1 MNKRN
6 RKATSPD
13 TRSDARHGSGQG
25 EVASDGQSQ
34 PADQANGV
42 SFSVWMLGV
51 AAVALTLRLMNVWH
65 TASVPSIVQL
75 LGDAAGYFE
84 WGSRI
89 AAGDWYGDETFYQAP
104 LYPYFIAVLIKIFGV
119 GVPGLRLV
127 QAILGTIGAVAIGVT
142 GKQWFGD
149 RVGIIAG
156 LMMGMYAPA
165 IYYDGIVQKASL
177 ASFLLCVL
185 LATCSLFRT
194 QIQSSA
200 TKATRSASL
209 SLATGILVGLLILT
223 RENAMLWLPVFP
235 LWIGMLAFAKSKQF
249 ASAMVAFYFVGAAV
263 VLVPVAARNASL
275 GGEWSP
281 TTFQAGPN
289 FYIGNRAGAS
299 GIYEALVPGH
309 ETPVYERTDAQRIAE
324 ETTGQSLTSREVS
337 RFWFAQSYDEIS
349 RAPGSW
355 IQLMIQKTFMVINRF
370 EVPDV
375 ESLNI
380 FQSYSIGLAVL
391 SFWNFGTLLPLAALG
406 IVATRRR
413 WRELWFFDVLIL
425 IMVAAVALFFILG
438 RYRLPLV
445 PLLIPFAAAGI
456 VSALS
461 SVVERKWSQ
470 LFFPVA
476 AAAVMGVLANLPV
489 HDEAGLNASSLMNVG
504 VAAGQHGDLPTAI
517 MLLER
522 AVSLN
527 PEFAESQ
534 FNLGFAWSMAGRPDR
549 AIGFLENAVRLEPD
563 FATANFHLAQNLERI
578 GRPQQAIVFYQ
589 QTVQLEPNNRP
600 ALDAIERLMP

>member
-1 MNKRN
+1 MTKRN
-6 RKATSPD
+6 RHRTKTSPD
-13 TRSDARHGSGQG
+13 TKSNSGEDEHPSGGHSLHSEQLIG
-25 EVASDGQSQ
+25 F
-34 PADQANGV
+34 

-65 TASVPSIVQL
+65 TANVPSIVQL

-89 AAGDWYGDETFYQAP
+89 AAGNWYGNETFYQAP

-142 GKQWFGD
+142 GKQWFGN
-149 RVGIIAG
+149 RVGILAG
-156 LMMGMYAPA
+156 LMMAMYAPA

-185 LATCSLFRT
+185 LATCSLFRSKV
-194 QIQSSA
+194 QSPAVDTRASA
-200 TKATRSASL
+200 ALAM
-209 SLATGILVGLLILT
+209 ATGVLIGLLVLT
-223 RENAMLWLPVFP
+223 RENAMLWLPIFP
-235 LWIGMLAFAKSKQF
+235 LWIGILAFAKSKQF
-249 ASAMVAFYFVGAAV
+249 ATAMVAFYFVGAAI

-324 ETTGQSLTSREVS
+324 QTKGHPLTSREVS

-349 RAPGSW
+349 RSPGSW
-355 IQLMIQKTFMVINRF
+355 VQLMIQKTFMVVNRF

-375 ESLNI
+375 DSLNI

-391 SFWNFGTLLPLAALG
+391 SFWNFGTLVPLATLG

-413 WRELWFFDVLIL
+413 WRELWFFDTLIL

-456 VSALS
+456 T
-461 SVVERKWSQ
+461 SVITAVADRKWSQ
-470 LFFPVA
+470 LFLPA
-476 AAAVMGVLANLPV
+476 AAAVVMGALANLPV

-517 MLLER
+517 TLLER
-522 AVSLN
+522 AVSLA
-527 PEFAESQ
+527 PQIAESQ

-549 AIGFLENAVRLEPD
+549 AVGFLENAVRLEPN
-563 FATANFHLAQNLERI
+563 FATANFYLAQNLERI
-578 GRPQQAIVFYQ
+578 GQPQRAIVFYK
-589 QTVQLEPNNRP
+589 QTLLLEPNNRS
-600 ALDAIERLMP
+600 AMDAIERLTPE